1 MRAALAELSR
11 DDALFF
17 CARINAI
24 VSGFSPNR
32 SIVARQQRVLSWLC
46 TPAEIGGRRTLPA
59 TLSNGMD
66 APTLNGIN
74 VPKWMCLA
82 TTKTDRSVRHE
93 DYNGR
98 D

>member
-1 MRAALAELSR
+1 MYRTVCRMFLWPSHSYSARVSCLSLAAAGQLRTGGL
-11 DDALFF
+11 
-17 CARINAI
+17 
-24 VSGFSPNR
+24 
-32 SIVARQQRVLSWLC
+32 QRC
-46 TPAEIGGRRTLPA
+46 LPQ
-59 TLSNGMD
+59 SNGMD